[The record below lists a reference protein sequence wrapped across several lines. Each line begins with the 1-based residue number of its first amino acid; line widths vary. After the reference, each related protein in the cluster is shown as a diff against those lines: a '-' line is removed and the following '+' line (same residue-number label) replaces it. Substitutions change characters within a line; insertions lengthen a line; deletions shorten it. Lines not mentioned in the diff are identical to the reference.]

1 MAGGGELGGG
11 QKQRRGKAGKRKA
24 KKRLGFRLDMTPL
37 VDITFLLL
45 TFFMLTT
52 SMITPQ
58 TMEMSVPPEIDT
70 PIEVKQSELLTI
82 RIRQDGMVFYNTGVD
97 APQRFAAPSRSK
109 NGSADYKK
117 TLAEIKKV
125 VVDQNVA
132 LKNRCIVVLKADGE
146 APYGLVVQV
155 LDELNSA
162 ESEIIDRLKREH
174 GINERKRK
182 FTVSP
187 YVAKDAEELMG
198 L

>member
-11 QKQRRGKAGKRKA
+11 QKQRRGKQGKRKI

-58 TMEMSVPPEIDT
+58 TMEMNVPPELDV

-82 RIRQDGMVFYNTGVD
+82 RVRDDGRIFYNMGMD
-97 APQRFAAPSRSK
+97 APEK
-109 NGSADYKK
+109 VVMKG
-117 TLAEIKKV
+117 LKKV

-132 LKNRCIVVLKADGE
+132 LKNRCIVVLKGSGE
-146 APYGLVVQV
+146 APYGLVVQI
-155 LDELNSA
+155 LDELNAA
-162 ESEIIDRLKREH
+162 EPDIIEGLKRI

-182 FTVSP
+182 FTVAP
-187 YVAKDAEELMG
+187 YEAKDAEELKG

>member
-82 RIRQDGMVFYNTGVD
+82 RIRPDGMVFYNTGLD
-97 APQRFAAPSRSK
+97 AAQRFTPPARAK
-109 NGSADYKK
+109 DGSLDYKK
-117 TLAEIKKV
+117 TLSELRKV

-132 LKNRCIVVLKADGE
+132 LMNRCIVVLKADGD

-155 LDELNSA
+155 LDELNAA
-162 ESEIIDRLKREH
+162 EPEIIDRLKREH
-174 GINERKRK
+174 GISERKRK

-187 YVAKDAEELMG
+187 YQAKDAEELKG

>member
-1 MAGGGELGGG
+1 
-11 QKQRRGKAGKRKA
+11 
-24 KKRLGFRLDMTPL
+24 
-37 VDITFLLL
+37 
-45 TFFMLTT
+45 
-52 SMITPQ
+52 
-58 TMEMSVPPEIDT
+58 
-70 PIEVKQSELLTI
+70 
-82 RIRQDGMVFYNTGVD
+82 MVFYNTGVD

>member
-11 QKQRRGKAGKRKA
+11 QKQRRGKQGKRKI

-58 TMEMSVPPEIDT
+58 T
-70 PIEVKQSELLTI
+70 IEVKQSELLTI
-82 RIRQDGMVFYNTGVD
+82 RVRGDEEIFYNMGLD
-97 APQRFAAPSRSK
+97 APEK
-109 NGSADYKK
+109 I
-117 TLAEIKKV
+117 TLKALKKV
-125 VVDQNVA
+125 IVDQNVA
-132 LKNRCIVVLKADGE
+132 LKNRCIVVLKGSSGA
-146 APYGLVVQV
+146 AYGRVVLV
-155 LDELNSA
+155 LDELNAA
-162 ESEIIDRLKREH
+162 EPEIIEGLRRV

-182 FTVSP
+182 FTVAP
-187 YVAKDAEELMG
+187 YEAKDAEELTG

>member
-11 QKQRRGKAGKRKA
+11 QKQRRGKQGKRKA

-58 TMEMSVPPEIDT
+58 TMEMNVPPELDV

-82 RIRQDGMVFYNTGVD
+82 RVRDDGKMFYNMGMD
-97 APQRFAAPSRSK
+97 APEK
-109 NGSADYKK
+109 ITIKG
-117 TLAEIKKV
+117 LKKV
-125 VVDQNVA
+125 VVDQNVT
-132 LKNRCIVVLKADGE
+132 LKNRCIVVLKGSGE
-146 APYGLVVQV
+146 APYGLVVQI
-155 LDELNSA
+155 LDELNAA
-162 ESEIIDRLKREH
+162 EPEIIEGLKRI

-187 YVAKDAEELMG
+187 YEAKDAEELKG

>member
-11 QKQRRGKAGKRKA
+11 QKHRRGKQGKRKI

-58 TMEMSVPPEIDT
+58 TMEMSVPPELDV

-82 RIRQDGMVFYNTGVD
+82 RVRGDEEIFYNMGLD
-97 APQRFAAPSRSK
+97 APEK
-109 NGSADYKK
+109 I
-117 TLAEIKKV
+117 TLKALKKV
-125 VVDQNVA
+125 IVDQNVA
-132 LKNRCIVVLKADGE
+132 LKNRCIVVLKGSSGA
-146 APYGLVVQV
+146 AYGRVVLV
-155 LDELNSA
+155 LDELNAA
-162 ESEIIDRLKREH
+162 EPEIIEGLRRV

-182 FTVSP
+182 FTVAP
-187 YVAKDAEELMG
+187 YEAKDAEELTG

>member
-11 QKQRRGKAGKRKA
+11 QKQRRGKQGKRKA

-58 TMEMSVPPEIDT
+58 TMEMNVPPELDV

-82 RIRQDGMVFYNTGVD
+82 RVRDDGKMFYNMGMD
-97 APQRFAAPSRSK
+97 APEK
-109 NGSADYKK
+109 ITVKG
-117 TLAEIKKV
+117 LKKV

-132 LKNRCIVVLKADGE
+132 LKNRCIVVLKGSGE
-146 APYGLVVQV
+146 APYGLVVQI
-155 LDELNSA
+155 LDELNAA
-162 ESEIIDRLKREH
+162 EPDIIEGLKRL

-187 YVAKDAEELMG
+187 YEAKDAEELKG

>member
-11 QKQRRGKAGKRKA
+11 QKQRRGKQGKRKA

-58 TMEMSVPPEIDT
+58 TMEMNVPPELDV

-82 RIRQDGMVFYNTGVD
+82 RVREDGKMFYNMGMD
-97 APQRFAAPSRSK
+97 APEK
-109 NGSADYKK
+109 ITIKG
-117 TLAEIKKV
+117 LKKV
-125 VVDQNVA
+125 VVDQNVT
-132 LKNRCIVVLKADGE
+132 LKNRCIVVLKGSGE
-146 APYGLVVQV
+146 APYGQVVQI
-155 LDELNSA
+155 LDELNAA
-162 ESEIIDRLKREH
+162 EPDIIEGLKRI

-187 YVAKDAEELMG
+187 YEAKDAEELKG

>member
-1 MAGGGELGGG
+1 MSVGGELGGG
-11 QKQRRGKAGKRKA
+11 QKQRRGKQGKRKG

-58 TMEMSVPPEIDT
+58 TMEMNVPPELDV
-70 PIEVKQSELLTI
+70 PIEVKQSELLTV
-82 RIRQDGMVFYNTGVD
+82 RIRDDGKIFYNMGTD
-97 APQRFAAPSRSK
+97 APEK
-109 NGSADYKK
+109 V
-117 TLAEIKKV
+117 TLKGLRKV
-125 VVDQNVA
+125 IADQNVA
-132 LKNRCIVVLKADGE
+132 LKNRCIVVLKGSGE
-146 APYGLVVQV
+146 APYGLIVSV
-155 LDELNSA
+155 LDELNAA
-162 ESEIIDRLKREH
+162 EPDIIEGLRRA

-187 YVAKDAEELMG
+187 YEAKDAEELTG

>member
-82 RIRQDGMVFYNTGVD
+82 RIRPDGIVFYNMGLD
-97 APQRFAAPSRSK
+97 AAQKFSPPARSK
-109 NGSADYKK
+109 DGSLDYKK
-117 TLAEIKKV
+117 TLSELRKV

-132 LKNRCIVVLKADGE
+132 LMNRCIVVLKADGD

-155 LDELNSA
+155 LDELNAA
-162 ESEIIDRLKREH
+162 EPEIIDRLKREH
-174 GINERKRK
+174 GISERKRK

-187 YVAKDAEELMG
+187 YQAKDAEELMG